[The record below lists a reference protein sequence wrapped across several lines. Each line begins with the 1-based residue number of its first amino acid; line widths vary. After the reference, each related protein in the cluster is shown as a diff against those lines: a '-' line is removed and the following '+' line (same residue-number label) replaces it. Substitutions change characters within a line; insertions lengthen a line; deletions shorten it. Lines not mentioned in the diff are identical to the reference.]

1 MTPEMIEALKK
12 PFGGTAVGKLPK
24 IWCVACRDPKSTCQ
38 DHKRQFCKD
47 CNGVMPAGHLH
58 LSYVGHA
65 HVTERLWEVD
75 PDWNWEPVSVGQSGL
90 PMLDDSGGLWIRLTI
105 GGKTQLGYG
114 HAGNKRGGD
123 AVKETIGDAIRNA
136 AMRFQIA
143 LDMWKKDQKTDN
155 KTPAV
160 THEEQPAAELSREQV
175 LHQVKLLGRTKQQM
189 DLPKL
194 VDDFAHWS
202 KGQHDLKD
210 ADVAVLVQ
218 YRNHLQGSGS

>member
-12 PFGGTAVGKLPK
+12 PFTGGAVGKLPK
-24 IWCVACRDPKSTCQ
+24 VFCSACRERKCSE
-38 DHKRQFCKD
+38 HKKKFCRD
-47 CNGVMPAGHLH
+47 CGGVMTEAHLH

-75 PDWNWEPVSVGQSGL
+75 PDWNWEPVSVGQTGL
-90 PMLDDSGGLWIRLTI
+90 PMLDESGGLWIKLTI

-114 HAGNKRGGD
+114 HAGIKRGGD

-143 LDMWKKDQKTDN
+143 LDMWKKDVKTDQKTS
-155 KTPAV
+155 AA
-160 THEEQPAAELSREQV
+160 EQDEPAAPMSREEV
-175 LHQVKLLGRTKQQM
+175 LRQVKVLGRTKHM

-194 VDDFAHWS
+194 ADDLAHWS
-202 KGQHDLKD
+202 KGEHDLKD
-210 ADVAVLVQ
+210 AEVSVLVE
-218 YRNHLQGSGS
+218 YRNHLQGGGS